1 MTRSILRTLAV
12 AATLSL
18 VGCGDTGTSAAEATV
33 AGTAS
38 TAAAPHQGE
47 IPRAFAVCSACHT
60 VTPGTP
66 SRHGPSLHGVIGR
79 KAGTLPGF
87 AYSRAMRESG
97 ITWDEAVLD
106 EYLNDPRQHVP
117 GTNMFTPTPDP
128 VQRKAIIEFLSSAG
142 H

>member
-1 MTRSILRTLAV
+1 MTRHILRTLAV

-18 VGCGDTGTSAAEATV
+18 AGCGNTGPGTSDAT
-33 AGTAS
+33 APGTAS
-38 TAAAPHQGE
+38 ATAPPHQGE

-60 VTPGTP
+60 VTPDTP
-66 SRHGPSLHGVIGR
+66 SRHGPNLYGVIGR

-87 AYSRAMRESG
+87 AYSKAMRESG

-106 EYLNDPRQHVP
+106 EYLTDPRQYVP

-128 VQRKAIIEFLSSAG
+128 AQRKAIINFLSSAG